1 MRISDWSSDV
11 CSSDLDGDVEDLA
24 VAAAVAVA
32 ADRVGNVGDDLIADE
47 DVAIAVSR
55 IERAVSEGE
64 RGNAVRPDRERHRG
78 ARIIGEHDRRAS
90 ADDGIIGGV
99 AREME
104 GVTTLFDATEQGN
117 VGASDDGYVFLATL
131 GAEDRERTGGVPAL
145 IVKIGRAQV

>member
-64 RGNAVRPDRERHRG
+64 RGNAVRPDRARHRG
-78 ARIIGEHDRRAS
+78 SRLIGEHERRPS

-99 AREME
+99 
-104 GVTTLFDATEQGN
+104 
-117 VGASDDGYVFLATL
+117 
-131 GAEDRERTGGVPAL
+131 ERTSVE
-145 IVKIGRAQV
+145 